1 MPANAVSGLTEGGP
15 IRKPER
21 KRNTVIHG
29 LINTAALTF
38 QDFTEE
44 GQKQ

>member
-1 MPANAVSGLTEGGP
+1 MLANAVSGLMEDGLIG
-15 IRKPER
+15 KPE
-21 KRNTVIHG
+21 KSQNTVIQG